1 MPGIY
6 LFTNNCIG
14 GISPVCSFGSL
25 ESVKG
30 LQLSGEDD
38 DKLWLILAN
47 FSSWH
52 SSRLPTH
59 PSHIR
64 QCVCAPGAPGTLL
77 RGARRA
83 ERTLFS
89 CPPSIK
95 ICSNVTSGCCLW
107 LQSCR
112 HRQLWFLRLFLVIVT
127 FPLRSNWLPRDLI
140 GYRLF
145 FPPVYFV
152 SNPIWGPRH

>member
-30 LQLSGEDD
+30 LQLSGEDLD

-52 SSRLPTH
+52 SSRSPSPTRATH
-59 PSHIR
+59 
-64 QCVCAPGAPGTLL
+64 QAVCLCSWGTWHTSSRSQEGQKGLCSPVL
-77 RGARRA
+77 RVLR
-83 ERTLFS
+83 S
-89 CPPSIK
+89 VPKCD
-95 ICSNVTSGCCLW
+95 LW
-107 LQSCR
+107 LLLMITELPSK
-112 HRQLWFLRLFLVIVT
+112 RQAAVVFASLPSTRDS
-127 FPLRSNWLPRDLI
+127 FPFDQTDFRGI
-140 GYRLF
+140 
-145 FPPVYFV
+145 
-152 SNPIWGPRH
+152 